1 MKIGI
6 TGARGFLGTAV
17 IAEAKSRHW
26 KVIAYSRSKN
36 AVIDGADEV
45 RSFADTESLDVS
57 GLDAIVHLAGE
68 PIVGLWTKDKLRRVR
83 DSRVDLTT
91 DLVEALART
100 PEEERPKVLVSA
112 SGIGFYGNR
121 ADEVLDEKAEVGFGF
136 ISELCRAWEAAAY
149 EAKRHGVR
157 VVVPRIGLVLGDQ
170 GLLQKIRPVFKL
182 GIGGRLG
189 PGSQWMSWIHIDD
202 IAGIFMECIQQCG
215 LHGVVNAAAP
225 NPVRNSE
232 FTTTYARVLRRL
244 AVIPVPQLFL
254 KHLPGGMGCLFLDS
268 QRVEPAVMNTLS
280 YRWRFPDL
288 ERALRDIEGKKPPEG
303 RSGCNE
309 VSDS

>member
-1 MKIGI
+1 MRIGI
-6 TGARGFLGTAV
+6 TGARGFLGTAI
-17 IAEAKSRHW
+17 IAEAKSRSW

-36 AVIDGADEV
+36 ALIGGADEV

-57 GLDAIVHLAGE
+57 GLDALVHLAGE
-68 PIVGLWTKDKLRRVR
+68 PIVGLWTKEKLRRVR

-91 DLVEALART
+91 DLVKALART

-121 ADEVLDEKAEVGFGF
+121 ADEVLDEKAEIGLGF

-149 EAKRHGVR
+149 EAKRHGIR
-157 VVVPRIGLVLGDQ
+157 VVVPRIGLVLGKR

-202 IAGIFMECIQQCG
+202 IAGIFVECIQQCG
-215 LHGVVNAAAP
+215 IHGGVNAAAP
-225 NPVRNSE
+225 NPVRNYE
-232 FTTTYARVLRRL
+232 FTKIYARVLRRL
-244 AVIPVPQLFL
+244 AVIPVPQLIL
-254 KHLPGGMGCLFLDS
+254 KYLPGGMGCLFLDS
-268 QRVEPAVMNTLS
+268 QRVEPAVMNALS
-280 YRWRFPDL
+280 YQWRFSNL
-288 ERALRDIEGKKPPEG
+288 ERALSNIEGKELLDGKGNNDE
-303 RSGCNE
+303 E
-309 VSDS
+309 SDP